1 MANLTRRQWLKVGL
15 AAGGL
20 ASFALSYRE
29 VAKRALD
36 GLLSGT
42 SGKVTRDRIFANAL
56 IPEANA
62 NTGWQQNPRQVISM
76 TQCFGCWTQCG
87 VRVRVDSEKGQYC
100 ALPATLITRFLMST
114 TSTLPFLFQ
123 PPWRSWRVKAD
134 LMPALPPARAAPRSS
149 RDSIARCGSL
159 SR

>member
-87 VRVRVDSEKGQYC
+87 VRVRVDSEKGGTAHCRQP
-100 ALPATLITRFLMST
+100 LSPAFS
-114 TSTLPFLFQ
+114 
-123 PPWRSWRVKAD
+123 
-134 LMPALPPARAAPRSS
+134 
-149 RDSIARCGSL
+149 
-159 SR
+159 